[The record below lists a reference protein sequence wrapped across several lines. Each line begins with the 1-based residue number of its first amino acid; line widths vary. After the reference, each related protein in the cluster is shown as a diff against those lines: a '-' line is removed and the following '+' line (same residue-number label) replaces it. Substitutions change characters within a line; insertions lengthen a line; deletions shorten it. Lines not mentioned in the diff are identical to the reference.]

1 MDNYLEI
8 YRKLKIVKAG
18 TKVFVVKNKKY
29 LPSHELALSLKLK
42 TNVFPANEINLS
54 EALKFMKRDNFIL
67 HDAVMGWNIVTYKGI
82 NLGFV
87 NNIGNRVN
95 NYFPV
100 EWRIRMDLPE
110 AGKENL
116 IDWNQRKFL

>member
-1 MDNYLEI
+1 M
-8 YRKLKIVKAG
+8 
-18 TKVFVVKNKKY
+18 
-29 LPSHELALSLKLK
+29 
-42 TNVFPANEINLS
+42 
-54 EALKFMKRDNFIL
+54 L